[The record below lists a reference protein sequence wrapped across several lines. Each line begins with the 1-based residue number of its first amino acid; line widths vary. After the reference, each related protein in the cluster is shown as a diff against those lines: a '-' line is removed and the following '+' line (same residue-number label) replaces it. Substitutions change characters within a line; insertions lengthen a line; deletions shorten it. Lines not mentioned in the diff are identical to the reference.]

1 MQKNESL
8 LLFGL
13 AILLIVV
20 SFFIVRPF
28 STGLLSGIILSYL
41 FYPMYAFLYKKT
53 NSQRFSA
60 GVTTAIAIIL
70 LSVIFGLIL
79 NTAAKEGQE
88 VYSRTQTFLASDA
101 VRCQPSACSF
111 AILAKPEVQEGI
123 QELVSKGTAS
133 MSNIVSNFFLSLPS
147 VILNL
152 IVAIFT
158 LFYLFRDGPEL
169 YSRIIHA
176 LPVAQSHRARI
187 AKQLS
192 DVTYATMYGA
202 IVVAIIQGVLGGIG
216 FWVLG
221 FPSPVVATMLIA
233 VFALIPVLGAWV
245 VWLPVALSAIIDGL
259 GGTETGLVTKGITL
273 LVYGTLVISGIDNLL
288 KPKLIGER
296 AGVHPVLIMIG
307 GLGGLFLF
315 GPLGFI
321 IGPITLALLKTGFEI
336 YERERNE

>member
-1 MQKNESL
+1 MQKNESS

-13 AILLIVV
+13 AILLIVI

-41 FYPMYAFLYKKT
+41 FYPMYAFFYKKT

-60 GVTTAIAIIL
+60 GVTTTAAIIL
-70 LSVIFGLIL
+70 LSILFGLIL

-88 VYSRTQTFLASDA
+88 VYSRTQTFLASAA
-101 VRCQPSACSF
+101 VRCDPSTCAF
-111 AILAKPEVQEGI
+111 AILAKTEVQEGI
-123 QELVSKGTAS
+123 QDLVSKGTAA
-133 MSNIVSNFFLSLPS
+133 MSNALSNFFLSLPS
-147 VILNL
+147 VILNS
-152 IVAIFT
+152 IVAVFT

-169 YSRIIHA
+169 YTRIIHA
-176 LPVAQSHRARI
+176 LPVTQSHRARI

-192 DVTYATMYGA
+192 DVTFATMYGA

-216 FWVLG
+216 FWILG

-245 VWLPVALSAIIDGL
+245 VWLPVAISAIIDGL
-259 GGTETGLVTKGITL
+259 GSTETGLVTKGIIL
-273 LVYGTLVISGIDNLL
+273 LVYGTLVISGIDNIL

-336 YERERNE
+336 YERERT